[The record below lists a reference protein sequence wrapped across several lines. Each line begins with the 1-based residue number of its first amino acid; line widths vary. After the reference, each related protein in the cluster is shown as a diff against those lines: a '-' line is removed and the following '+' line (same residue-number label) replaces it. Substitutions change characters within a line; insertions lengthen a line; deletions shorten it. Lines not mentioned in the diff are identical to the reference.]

1 MSKKYELSLWRDYP
15 GAQEIKEEKI
25 AVIAAT
31 GMDYSGRAQNIILS
45 PQYTG
50 EVNLT
55 FELPI
60 KYFDSFSGK
69 WVINPLAKKLQVK
82 SKIKLW
88 RQEHWFNKYANP
100 VYDSAA
106 KQWTFTPQWEDE
118 RWYDFIVN
126 QRTEKR
132 SKKKLVYEFT
142 CVSLFVN
149 ELSRTGYSLE
159 FKSDSQN
166 INENSI
172 GTAHQLAEK
181 ITNGTDWQYIN
192 SEVFPDY
199 KSIFNT
205 STGEIEKIPVA
216 TDQIEFLEGLKQY
229 DYCYDYTPTST
240 ADAETILAEAID
252 KGQLKNGQAYFENGK
267 FYWYK
272 NAADI
277 GKKDKLKDYIY
288 GHNRSEFIT
297 SYAERYIAE
306 ECGAYKDKGYDGISI
321 MSDLSGGWV
330 NQYHKDVGVSAIK
343 EGTGLGT
350 SAIRYY
356 RTLDFSQ
363 SNIFYNLGGE
373 NTRLPCGTLLAI
385 QIGGK
390 TGSTEAEWGGF
401 TLSIYEGKDWTAD
414 TGYSS
419 PIVEMPISI
428 VQDTDPFMDTY
439 YIRVPATV
447 ENPHFAISYNQ
458 NKKVSFTSFLIY
470 KMTGYTETIDEEFL
484 NIIGSG
490 LVTKLSET
498 VLKDKYTYAELAS
511 NSKDDSPIWLPLGKI
526 TVSDY
531 TKDMYEYLIET
542 YIGGNYY
549 QIYLPAAESDVKK
562 ISSYGADKRRAISG
576 EKSNR
581 FSLLTTVCE
590 TFKCFFKFIVGH
602 NADGT
607 IKKDKYDRPFK
618 YYTLVST
625 LGNNQFNGFTY
636 GVNLDEVSR
645 KVDAENLVS
654 KLYVEAID
662 NQYNSTGLVSIQQS
676 QYNDL
681 RENFIYNFG
690 YYILRGMIDRD
701 SFYKDYNFMKNIV
714 YNDNLT
720 LETLNKEYLNIKN
733 KKFELDNEV
742 YTLKATNAALAS
754 TVQKCL
760 EDINWQTLTN
770 LNTAGTAENHLFVF
784 ANGLTESEKN
794 QCIEQMGNWVELPY
808 YAYTYYGY
816 QKVGGQLVV
825 QVINHGATGSWNDP
839 NLEKNYA
846 IKNGNNLIYI
856 NPQESILPSW
866 NTAPNIN
873 YIRFSSDSGEL
884 LLVRKQEFP
893 NIDISNLMV
902 LIQVGAVRY
911 ILELYAFSTIASFE
925 FNSKFYTEDNQFP
938 QICGIK
944 EETIV
949 NTLDTVASYQDKYHQ
964 YLNTIALDEEAL
976 NRNDNEYKGYNIQLQ
991 EKTDEIERLT
1001 SEKNTAIANFERKY
1015 SQFIIEGTWKGDDY
1029 IDNDL
1034 YYLDA
1039 SQTAAES
1046 CMPKIEYSL
1055 SAIDISKLANP
1066 LNPEDTTWGEDF
1078 SYDVGDTTYIKDQE
1092 LFGVVEDKI
1101 IEQKSMVASKD
1112 IYIDVDRPDEIS
1124 LRNYD
1129 TRFEELFQSIAATV
1143 TQLKYN
1149 EDIYGRAANFNPTGT
1164 IDTEILQKSFDENKE
1179 LAMSSNN
1186 NKVIQ
1191 DRYGITVKDVENTGK
1206 LLRIVAG
1213 GVLLSKDNGLTY
1225 TTGITADG
1233 INGTLITAGEVDTSK
1248 VVIRSSNA
1256 PSLQMDELGLTA
1268 YRHSNAVYDDNGKM
1282 TALKNPIVRHDQY
1295 GFYLARS
1302 GEKFGKNWM
1311 NSSMATSF
1319 DSPEDFIENQ
1329 ADIAITQL
1337 GISLQSEDG
1346 AAIKLLNNTRTIKF
1360 GPNSGDTLEW
1370 GSCIGS
1376 FDRKGTETNPYF
1388 VPRVRLGY
1396 IRTKEQGETNP
1407 GEKVHGLDIYD
1418 GCLRIYGQ
1426 AYKKGL
1432 KDEDANIY
1440 FKNNELKLQ
1449 GTFKRQFGHIN
1460 GEADDTEV
1468 QSIIEISNM
1477 TPIYQ
1482 SDWGDDWNKYFN
1494 SIYFE
1499 SKTFNGMSVS
1509 ETVRGQIVHSEYGL
1523 SIYSDNKMILQSN
1536 GTDGGLIYLRGNT
1549 KVGPNTDAYG
1559 IDITPGDIKL
1569 HTGGSATI
1577 KVSNIYFELANS
1589 KKTSVILNT
1598 GNLQLYGS
1606 ILKEQI
1612 DSIYLTNTGGSSGPN
1627 FFLGNNATFCLNSDT
1642 NLALQFSRDS
1652 NGTFGFLSG
1661 EWYYNGAEIAT
1672 TGSDKKIK
1680 HDINSLSDKY
1690 STFFDQLRP
1699 VSFIYNKNQFGYG
1712 TSQRVHTGFIA
1723 NEVETALT
1731 NSGLTTQEFA
1741 GFVHQRA
1748 LGKQEDLLCLRY
1760 EEFVALNTSEI
1771 QKLKKRVAELESQIA
1786 LLTNSD

>member
-1 MSKKYELSLWRDYP
+1 MSKKYELSLWKDYP
-15 GAQEIKEEKI
+15 GAQEIKEEKVAI
-25 AVIAAT
+25 IAAT
-31 GMDYSGRAQNIILS
+31 GMDYSGRAQNIVLS

-50 EVNLT
+50 EINLT
-55 FELPI
+55 FELPV
-60 KYFDSFSGK
+60 KYFDSFSGE

-88 RQEHWFNKYANP
+88 RQEHWYNKYANP
-100 VYDSAA
+100 TYDSAA
-106 KQWTFTPQWEDE
+106 KQWAFTPQWEDE
-118 RWYDFIVN
+118 RWYDFIIS

-181 ITNGTDWQYIN
+181 ITKDTDWQYIN

-229 DYCYDYTPTST
+229 DYCYSYTPEDTAAAVQAL
-240 ADAETILAEAID
+240 ADAVE
-252 KGQLKNGQAYFENGK
+252 KGQLKAGQAGFEDDK
-267 FYWYK
+267 FFWYK

-277 GKKDKLKDYIY
+277 GKEDKLKDYIY

-297 SYAERYIAE
+297 SYAEKYIAE
-306 ECGAYKDKGYDGISI
+306 ECGTYKDKGYTGMSI
-321 MSDLSGGWV
+321 MNDLSGGWV
-330 NQYHKDVGVSAIK
+330 NQYHKDVGVSAVK
-343 EGTGLGT
+343 EGTGLG
-350 SAIRYY
+350 SSIRYY
-356 RTLDFSQ
+356 RTLDFTQ

-385 QIGGK
+385 QIGCK
-390 TGSTEAEWGGF
+390 TGSTEVQKQGIKF
-401 TLSIYEGKDWTAD
+401 SIYEGKEWSAD
-414 TGYSS
+414 TGYSA
-419 PIVEMPISI
+419 PIFEMN
-428 VQDTDPFMDTY
+428 VAAAEDTDPFMDTY
-439 YIRVPATV
+439 YVRVPSTI
-447 ENPHFAISYNQ
+447 EMPHFAISYD
-458 NKKVSFTSFLIY
+458 KSEKLTFTSFLVY
-470 KMTGYTETIDEEFL
+470 KMTGYTKTIDEEFFAITG
-484 NIIGSG
+484 NG
-490 LVTKLSET
+490 LITGLSEGIFQN
-498 VLKDKYTYAELAS
+498 KYSYAELAA
-511 NSKDDSPIWLPLGKI
+511 NNKDGSPIWLPLGQI
-526 TVSDY
+526 TISDY
-531 TKDMYEYLIET
+531 TKDMYEYLIES

-549 QIYLPAAESDVKK
+549 QIYLPAAEKEVKK
-562 ISSYGADKRRAISG
+562 ISSIGADKRRAISG

-590 TFKCFFKFIVGH
+590 TFKCFFKFIVEH
-602 NADGT
+602 NTDGT
-607 IKKDKYDRPFK
+607 IKKDKYNRPFK

-645 KVDAENLVS
+645 KIDAENLVS

-662 NQYNSTGLVSIQQS
+662 NQYNDTGLVSIQQS

-701 SFYKDYNFMKNIV
+701 SFYRDYNLMKDIV
-714 YNDNLT
+714 YNDNLA
-720 LETLNKEYLNIKN
+720 LETLNEEYLNIKN

-754 TVQKCL
+754 AVQKCL
-760 EDINWQTLTN
+760 EDINWQTLVN
-770 LNTAGTAENHLFVF
+770 LHESTSSGNRLDILWTEIDENDIAISDQVVEVPYDFYSLSSHQKISGTVVAKKSGITISVGLKNDSGVITWATA
-784 ANGLTESEKN
+784 
-794 QCIEQMGNWVELPY
+794 
-808 YAYTYYGY
+808 
-816 QKVGGQLVV
+816 
-825 QVINHGATGSWNDP
+825 ATGDNG
-839 NLEKNYA
+839 
-846 IKNGNNLIYI
+846 IKYENWDIDGSYLTATKYTVNGQTAYLTRR
-856 NPQESILPSW
+856 QEY
-866 NTAPNIN
+866 PNIN
-873 YIRFSSDSGEL
+873 VTGLRVI
-884 LLVRKQEFP
+884 
-893 NIDISNLMV
+893 
-902 LIQVGAVRY
+902 IQVGSTKY
-911 ILELYAFSTIASFE
+911 FKNLSIFSNIASFE

-964 YLNTIALDEEAL
+964 YLNTITLDEEAL
-976 NRNDNEYKGYNIQLQ
+976 NRNDDTYKGYNIQLQ
-991 EKTDEIERLT
+991 EKSDEIERLT

-1015 SQFIIEGTWKGDDY
+1015 NQFIIEGTWKGDDY

-1066 LNPEDTTWGEDF
+1066 LNPEDITWGEDF

-1092 LFGVVEDKI
+1092 LFGAVEDKI

-1164 IDTEILQKSFDENKE
+1164 IDTTILQKSFDENKE

-1186 NKVIQ
+1186 NKVVQ
-1191 DRYGITVKDVENTGK
+1191 DRYGITVNDVENTGK

-1213 GVLLSKDNGLTY
+1213 GILLSKDNGLTY

-1248 VVIRSSNA
+1248 VVIRSSDA

-1311 NSSMATSF
+1311 NSSMAASF
-1319 DSPEDFIENQ
+1319 DSPEDFIESQ

-1396 IRTKEQGETNP
+1396 IRTKEKGETNP

-1440 FKNNELKLQ
+1440 FK
-1449 GTFKRQFGHIN
+1449 
-1460 GEADDTEV
+1460 TEND
-1468 QSIIEISNM
+1468 IANM
-1477 TPIYQ
+1477 YM
-1482 SDWGDDWNKYFN
+1482 N
-1494 SIYFE
+1494 
-1499 SKTFNGMSVS
+1499 
-1509 ETVRGQIVHSEYGL
+1509 GQIVRQTAELYDSTGSQSVECLDVIKLGEHSVGYWEDYGL
-1523 SIYSDNKMILQSN
+1523 LYTKGLFIEHSGVKTT
-1536 GTDGGLIYLRGNT
+1536 GTLNTYGGLLVGTESFKSKIFGADDYSQPRFDRMVVRGLGRELLIN
-1549 KVGPNTDAYG
+1549 NRSQ
-1559 IDITPGDIKL
+1559 ITS
-1569 HTGGSATI
+1569 GGSYPYSGISQLTLSANFATSSSLSPVPEVVLRSSQQGDTPDDCNNTI
-1577 KVSNIYFELANS
+1577 EIAAKPAHGATVPLS
-1589 KKTSVILNT
+1589 SVIALHADTATLN
-1598 GNLQLYGS
+1598 G
-1606 ILKEQI
+1606 
-1612 DSIYLTNTGGSSGPN
+1612 
-1627 FFLGNNATFCLNSDT
+1627 
-1642 NLALQFSRDS
+1642 LAL
-1652 NGTFGFLSG
+1652 T
-1661 EWYYNGAEIAT
+1661 T

-1699 VSFIYNKNQFGYG
+1699 VSFIYNEGQFGYG
-1712 TSQRVHTGFIA
+1712 TSQRTHTGFIA
-1723 NEVETALT
+1723 NEVEIALV
-1731 NSGLTTQEFA
+1731 NSGLTTQDFA
-1741 GFVHQRA
+1741 GFVHQKA
-1748 LGKQEDLLCLRY
+1748 MNDYEDVLCLRY
-1760 EEFVALNTSEI
+1760 EEFIALNTSEI

-1786 LLTNSD
+1786 LLTNSN

>member
-15 GAQEIKEEKI
+15 GAQEIKEEKVAI
-25 AVIAAT
+25 IAAT
-31 GMDYSGRAQNIILS
+31 GMDYSGRAQNIVLS

-50 EVNLT
+50 EINLT
-55 FELPI
+55 FELPV
-60 KYFDSFSGK
+60 KYFDSFSGE

-106 KQWTFTPQWEDE
+106 KQWTFTPQWEEE
-118 RWYDFIVN
+118 RWYDFIIN

-132 SKKKLVYEFT
+132 SKKKLVYEFN
-142 CVSLFVN
+142 CISLFVN

-181 ITNGTDWQYIN
+181 ITRDTDWQYIN

-205 STGEIEKIPVA
+205 NTGEIEKIPVA

-229 DYCYDYTPTST
+229 NYCYNYTPTST
-240 ADAETILAEAID
+240 AAALQVIQYAEN
-252 KGQLKNGQAYFENGK
+252 KGQLKAGQAGFNDNG
-267 FYWYK
+267 FFWYK

-277 GKKDKLKDYIY
+277 GKEDKLKDYIY
-288 GHNRSEFIT
+288 GHNQNEFIT
-297 SYAERYIAE
+297 SYAEKYIAE
-306 ECGAYKDKGYDGISI
+306 ECGVYKDRGYAGISI

-330 NQYHKDVGVSAIK
+330 NQYHKDVGVSSIK
-343 EGTGLGT
+343 EGTGLG
-350 SAIRYY
+350 SSIRYY
-356 RTLDFSQ
+356 RTLDFTQ
-363 SNIFYNLGGE
+363 SNIFYNICGE
-373 NTRLPCGTLLAI
+373 NTRLPCGTLLAV
-385 QIGGK
+385 QIGCK
-390 TGSTEAEWGGF
+390 DSITSQNDF
-401 TLSIYEGKDWTAD
+401 TFSIYEGKDWAAD
-414 TGYSS
+414 TGYSTPVFEMSIQASEYTS
-419 PIVEMPISI
+419 P
-428 VQDTDPFMDTY
+428 FANTY
-439 YIRVPATV
+439 YIRVPSTV
-447 ENPHFAISYNQ
+447 ENPHFAISFNGHE
-458 NKKVSFTSFLIY
+458 KITFTSFLVY
-470 KMTGYTETIDEEFL
+470 KMTGYTESIDKEFFAI
-484 NIIGSG
+484 NGNG
-490 LVTKLSET
+490 LITTLST
-498 VLKDKYTYAELAS
+498 NVFNGKYSSDELAA
-511 NSKDDSPIWLPLGKI
+511 NSKNDAPIWIPLGKI
-526 TVSDY
+526 TITDY
-531 TKDMYEYLIET
+531 TKEIYEYLIET

-549 QIYLPAAESDVKK
+549 QIYLPAAEDEVKK
-562 ISSYGADKRRAISG
+562 ISSYGVDKRRAISG

-590 TFKCFFKFIVGH
+590 TFKCFFKFIVEH
-602 NADGT
+602 NSDGT
-607 IKKDKYDRPFK
+607 IKKDEYGSPFK

-645 KVDAENLVS
+645 TIDAENLVS
-654 KLYVEAID
+654 KLYVETID
-662 NQYNSTGLVSIQQS
+662 NEYNDTGLVSIQQS

-690 YYILRGMIDRD
+690 YYILRGMIDKD
-701 SFYKDYNFMKNIV
+701 SFYRDYNIMKDIV
-714 YNDNLT
+714 YNDNLA
-720 LETLNKEYLNIKN
+720 LEKLNEEYLNIKN

-770 LNTAGTAENHLFVF
+770 LHESTLNGNRLDIIWSQLDGVDIPVENTVVNVPYDFYKLDTHERIDGTVVA
-784 ANGLTESEKN
+784 
-794 QCIEQMGNWVELPY
+794 QMGS
-808 YAYTYYGY
+808 TYIS
-816 QKVGGQLVV
+816 VGIKDKLGNITWAILSDANNDGIGDSDGISYLDWDGAGHSNAEKYILNGQEVYL
-825 QVINHGATGSWNDP
+825 TRR
-839 NLEKNYA
+839 
-846 IKNGNNLIYI
+846 
-856 NPQESILPSW
+856 QEY
-866 NTAPNIN
+866 PNIN
-873 YIRFSSDSGEL
+873 
-884 LLVRKQEFP
+884 
-893 NIDISNLMV
+893 ISKLKV
-902 LIQVGAVRY
+902 IIQIKSVRY
-911 ILELYAFSTIASFE
+911 LKDLSTFSNIASFS
-925 FNSKFYTEDNQFP
+925 FNSKFYSEDGQFP

-949 NTLDTVASYQDKYHQ
+949 NTLDTVASYQDKYRQ

-976 NRNDNEYKGYNIQLQ
+976 NRNDDAYKGYNIQLQ
-991 EKTDEIERLT
+991 EKSDEIERLT
-1001 SEKNTAIANFERKY
+1001 AEKNTAIANFERKY

-1029 IDNDL
+1029 IDNDI

-1066 LNPEDTTWGEDF
+1066 LNPKDTNWGEDF

-1092 LFGVVEDKI
+1092 LFGINEDKI
-1101 IEQKSMVASKD
+1101 IEQKSMIASKD

-1124 LRNYD
+1124 LKNYD

-1143 TQLKYN
+1143 TELKYN
-1149 EDIYGRAANFNPTGT
+1149 EDIYGRAANFNPNGT
-1164 IDTEILQKSFDENKE
+1164 IDTTILQKSFDENKE
-1179 LAMSSNN
+1179 LATSSNN
-1186 NKVIQ
+1186 NKVIN
-1191 DRYGITVKDVENTGK
+1191 DRYGITVKDIENTGK

-1225 TTGITADG
+1225 TTGISADG

-1248 VVIRSSNA
+1248 VVIRSSEY

-1268 YRHSNAVYDDNGKM
+1268 YRHSNAVYDSSGKM
-1282 TALKNPIVRHDQY
+1282 TDIKNPIVRHDQF
-1295 GFYLARS
+1295 GFYLARD
-1302 GEKFGKNWM
+1302 GKFFGKNWM
-1311 NSSMATSF
+1311 NSPMAASF
-1319 DSPEDFIENQ
+1319 DSPEEFIENY

-1337 GISLQSEDG
+1337 GVSLQSEDG
-1346 AAIKLLNNTRTIKF
+1346 AAIKLLNNIRTIKF
-1360 GPNSGDTLEW
+1360 GPNSEDILEW

-1376 FDRKGTETNPYF
+1376 FDKKGTDSSPYF

-1449 GTFKRQFGHIN
+1449 GTLKRQFGHIN
-1460 GEADDTEV
+1460 GGIDDTEV

-1499 SKTFNGMSVS
+1499 SKTFNGMSIS
-1509 ETVRGQIVHSEYGL
+1509 EAIRGQIVHSEYGL

-1536 GTDGGLIYLRGNT
+1536 ASSGGLIYLRGNT
-1549 KVGPNTDAYG
+1549 KVGSNTDAYG

-1577 KVSNIYFELANS
+1577 KVSNIYFELVNS

-1598 GNLQLYGS
+1598 SNLQLYGS

-1627 FFLGNNATFCLNSDT
+1627 FFLGDNATFYLNSDT
-1642 NLALQFSRDS
+1642 NLALQFARDS

-1661 EWYYNGAEIAT
+1661 EWYYNGTEIAT

-1680 HDINSLSDKY
+1680 HDISSLSDKY

-1712 TSQRVHTGFIA
+1712 TSQRTHTGFIA

-1760 EEFVALNTSEI
+1760 EEFIALNTSEI

-1786 LLTNSD
+1786 LLTNSN